1 MGVHINIEKKD
12 GTEHPT
18 WDSLRMGDDKEN
30 ASILNL
36 VQLWRDEES
45 RNKMVALAEVRK
57 KALENEVEKISSLD
71 EIKARIMGLTKE
83 EVLNG

>member
-1 MGVHINIEKKD
+1 
-12 GTEHPT
+12 
-18 WDSLRMGDDKEN
+18 
-30 ASILNL
+30 
-36 VQLWRDEES
+36 
-45 RNKMVALAEVRK
+45 MVALAEVRK

>member
-1 MGVHINIEKKD
+1 MG
-12 GTEHPT
+12 
-18 WDSLRMGDDKEN
+18 
-30 ASILNL
+30 
-36 VQLWRDEES
+36 
-45 RNKMVALAEVRK
+45 ALAEVRK